1 MTTFKKT
8 VYLFLAFFISTSF
21 VCTMIV
27 LQNTIT
33 SLLWLA
39 NNNFII
45 SFEIF
50 LSTLLYDITA
60 SFFLYLIIFVTL
72 LLAFIITFFVQK
84 VIPLNESLA
93 FSLSGFI
100 SLYVMIQIT
109 LYVFDNMFVILSVRE
124 WYGLFLFCLIGM
136 AGGYIFNHLKYLFFQ
151 KDIL

>member
-1 MTTFKKT
+1 
-8 VYLFLAFFISTSF
+8 
-21 VCTMIV
+21 MIV

-39 NNNFII
+39 NNNFNI

-50 LSTLLYDITA
+50 FSTLVYNTKGSL
-60 SFFLYLIIFVTL
+60 FLYLIIFVTL
-72 LLAFIITFFVQK
+72 FLGFIIAFFMQK
-84 VIPLNESLA
+84 IIPLNNSLS

-109 LYVFDNMFVILSVRE
+109 LYVFDNMFVISSVRE

-136 AGGYIFNHLKYLFFQ
+136 FGGYIFNHLKYLFFQ
-151 KDIL
+151 KDII